1 MGAARMPNIPEKAI
15 EAIGLSK
22 TFRLGFFARKVIAL
36 RDATF
41 VVKRGATVGLVGPNG
56 AGKTTTIK
64 ALLGLIKPSSG
75 TAFIAGHRTPTLA
88 SRSSLGYLP
97 ENPRFYDHL
106 RPAEYLMFAGSLC
119 GMTRRE
125 ARQRADVLI
134 DFVGLSGAEKKP
146 IRKFSKGMVQR
157 LGIAQTLIHDPEIVI
172 LDEPQSGLDPI
183 GRKEVKDMILDL
195 KRRGRT
201 VFFSSHILHDVE
213 DVCDEIVA
221 MFNGRVRARGDV
233 ETLLDRNV
241 IETEVEIAAES
252 DELRAELT
260 KEATSVRPSGGSTRY
275 HFDGNLAE
283 DRVQYFR
290 ESGAQVL
297 QLIRHREQLEDLF
310 VREAGVDDSLHA
322 EAGGTK

>member
-1 MGAARMPNIPEKAI
+1 MPKVPEKAI

-22 TFRLGFFARKVIAL
+22 TFRLGFFARKVTAL

-41 VVKRGATVGLVGPNG
+41 VVPEGATVGLVGPNG

-64 ALLGLIKPSSG
+64 CLLGLIKPSG
-75 TAFIAGHRTPTLA
+75 GKAFISGHRAPSLA
-88 SRSSLGYLP
+88 SRGSLGYLP
-97 ENPRFYDHL
+97 ENPHFYDHL
-106 RPAEYLMFAGSLC
+106 KPREYLLFAGSLC
-119 GMTRRE
+119 GMTRGECRK
-125 ARQRADVLI
+125 RADMLI
-134 DFVGLSGAEKKP
+134 DFVGLAGAEKKP

-157 LGIAQTLIHDPEIVI
+157 LGIAQTLIHDPKIVI

-241 IETEVEIAAES
+241 IETEVEIAGAS
-252 DELRAELT
+252 DQLKEELS
-260 KEATSVRPSGGSTRY
+260 KEATSIRPSGASSRY
-275 HFDGNLAE
+275 HFSGNLDE
-283 DRVQYFR
+283 ERVQFFR
-290 ESGAQVL
+290 DSGAQVI

-310 VREAGVDDSLHA
+310 VREAGADDSGPA
-322 EAGGTK
+322 EAGGTE